1 MNEVITWLYVGSVQ
15 DAEDYTAL
23 KEAGI
28 GAVLTLAWPLSHPED
43 IVVQRGRQPLAHHRH
58 RRVA

>member
-1 MNEVITWLYVGSVQ
+1 MNEVLDWLYVGSAQ
-15 DAEDYTAL
+15 DAKDYAAL
-23 KEAGI
+23 KGTEI
-28 GAVLTLAWPLSHPED
+28 ETVLTLAWPLSHPED